1 MESMTEYY
9 SAELSQ
15 KIRRGMDINA
25 EKCLS
30 NGSDPGLGYYVDEER
45 RFHVDPDG
53 AAVVREIFEMYANG
67 KTVAEITKYLN
78 AKQVKTSQG
87 KEFNK
92 NSLHRLLRNK
102 RYIGYYIYKD
112 TETPGG
118 MPRIIED
125 ELFQRVQHILDRNK
139 KAPARSRG
147 REEYL
152 LTDSN
157 IEKIALAV
165 AAACEA
171 NYDSSAIKRI
181 KAAIQGA
188 GAAIENLWKALE
200 RGQAVDMIAE
210 RIEKRKQEKNEL
222 QSQLAIEMG
231 KQVTFTA
238 PQVKAFLYSLKR
250 GNVNDENNRRG
261 MVNIFL
267 RAIYLYDDRMTL
279 ILNGGDRPI
288 IIDDILLDEI
298 EEHFEDAVSSHAGC
312 SPLVATAPPHEL
324 G

>member
-1 MESMTEYY
+1 
-9 SAELSQ
+9 
-15 KIRRGMDINA
+15 MDKQTTA
-25 EKCLS
+25 Q
-30 NGSDPGLGYYVDEER
+30 PYYVDEER

-53 AAVVREIFEMYANG
+53 AAVVREIFEMYASG

-152 LTDSN
+152 LTTKLFCGYCREMMTGYGGTGKSGT
-157 IEKIALAV
+157 AYRYRC
-165 AAACEA
+165 AAA
-171 NYDSSAIKRI
+171 
-181 KAAIQGA
+181 
-188 GAAIENLWKALE
+188 
-200 RGQAVDMIAE
+200 
-210 RIEKRKQEKNEL
+210 
-222 QSQLAIEMG
+222 
-231 KQVTFTA
+231 
-238 PQVKAFLYSLKR
+238 
-250 GNVNDENNRRG
+250 
-261 MVNIFL
+261 
-267 RAIYLYDDRMTL
+267 
-279 ILNGGDRPI
+279 
-288 IIDDILLDEI
+288 
-298 EEHFEDAVSSHAGC
+298 
-312 SPLVATAPPHEL
+312 
-324 G
+324 